1 MDLLAFPNQV
11 LDIIIDFLNVPEDPI
26 YDIQQSVSTL
36 CLCKTAKG
44 KDYSATRY
52 PLWAGAKRDFL
63 AIGGVCS
70 RLRALAFDEVW
81 LKKLEMNWSAES
93 LRRAGSRLNSGAC
106 SKVQSV

>member
-1 MDLLAFPNQV
+1 MDLLAFPNEI
-11 LDIIIDFLNVPEDPI
+11 LDIIIDFLNVPENPL
-26 YDIQQSVSTL
+26 YDIQHAASTI

-63 AIGGVCS
+63 PIGGVCS

-81 LKKLEMNWSAES
+81 LKRLEMNWSAES
-93 LRRAGSRLNSGAC
+93 LKKAGSRLSSVAR
-106 SKVQSV
+106 SKVRSV